1 VARDLVKRD
10 DLEPRTSRREV
21 FLVDTT
27 LRDGEQT
34 AGVVFANQEKVRIAR
49 LLDELGVPEFEAG
62 SPWLCQEE
70 REAIRDI
77 AGLGLRATVLAFCR
91 ADVEDIKLAE
101 DCGVD
106 GVVISASTS
115 DQHILR
121 KYEKDRGW
129 LLDRV
134 AASAEAARDRRLPF
148 VISAEDASRTKLD
161 FLINFAVMAEQLGA
175 RRFRFCDSLAVL
187 DPFAAYQRVQ
197 TLLQAIDLD
206 VEVHCHNDFG
216 MATAN
221 SLAGIRA
228 GARYVTVSVNGL
240 GERTGN
246 APLEEI
252 VMALKYLEG
261 LELDVATNRFREVSE
276 YVARASSRAIPIWKA
291 IVGTNIF
298 AHESGIHAD
307 GVIKNP
313 LTYEVFSPDEVG
325 LARQLV
331 VGKHSGS
338 RTIQY
343 KFKEFGIDLSDK
355 TATAILEE
363 ARQIAVGLKRALF
376 DKELVYIYQDFVGRD
391 EKRKEA
397 EKVAVMEEE

>member
-1 VARDLVKRD
+1 MARSAMK
-10 DLEPRTSRREV
+10 LEELEARLTRHEV

-49 LLDELGVPEFEAG
+49 LLSEVGVHELEAG
-62 SPWLCQEE
+62 SPWLCEEE
-70 REAIRDI
+70 REAIREI
-77 AGLGLRATVLAFCR
+77 AELGLRSTVLAFCR
-91 ADVEDIKLAE
+91 ADPEDIRMAE

-121 KYEKDRGW
+121 KYQKDRGW
-129 LLDRV
+129 LLNRV
-134 AASAEAARDRRLPF
+134 AAAAEAARDRKLPF

-161 FLINFAVMAEQLGA
+161 FLLNFAVMAEELGA
-175 RRFRFCDSLAVL
+175 RRLRFCDSLAVL
-187 DPFAAYQRVQ
+187 DPFAALQMVQ
-197 TLLQAIDLD
+197 TVLQAIDLD

-261 LELDVATNRFREVSE
+261 VELDVATSRFREISE

-355 TATAILEE
+355 EAAAVLEE
-363 ARQIAVGLKRALF
+363 ARQIAVDLKRALF
-376 DKELVYIYQDFVGRD
+376 DKELMYIYQDFVGRD

-397 EKVAVMEEE
+397 EKVAVMEED